1 MARDIYRRREFRGVS
16 TGERDQLEA
25 AFKPIRTELR
35 LVLDAPTEV
44 IDHQPYGRYTRKVP
58 TKPELLDSAI
68 SVLQRGENLTIDAV
82 AREAGLSKP
91 GIVHHFPTKEAL
103 TVAVV
108 DRIIDRWES
117 GLRARA
123 ADDASSIDKLRAYVD
138 YALTETFDPSDLALL
153 ADVNLRDRLCTLWA
167 QRLDPWFGNHI
178 DADPASRASLRAAR
192 LLADGAWFNA
202 ALGIPTVRDDERKV
216 LRVIAIQLVNQGEP
230 Q

>member
-1 MARDIYRRREFRGVS
+1 M
-16 TGERDQLEA
+16 
-25 AFKPIRTELR
+25 
-35 LVLDAPTEV
+35 
-44 IDHQPYGRYTRKVP
+44 P

-68 SVLQRGENLTIDAV
+68 TVLQRGENLTIDAV

-123 ADDASSIDKLRAYVD
+123 TDDASSIDKLRAYVD

-178 DADPASRASLRAAR
+178 EADPASRASLRAAR

-202 ALGIPTVRDDERKV
+202 ALGIPTVRDDERTV

>member
-1 MARDIYRRREFRGVS
+1 M
-16 TGERDQLEA
+16 
-25 AFKPIRTELR
+25 
-35 LVLDAPTEV
+35 
-44 IDHQPYGRYTRKVP
+44 P

-68 SVLQRGENLTIDAV
+68 SVLQRGEDLTIDAV

-138 YALTETFDPSDLALL
+138 SSDLALL